1 MRRASVFRGPET
13 FFLMFGGIWLLVGV
27 PFFVIGAYLAIQ
39 TVVLERRLERE
50 GRVVSGV
57 VLKKFTR
64 THKGSRSYWVRY
76 RFTPPGGQEV
86 EAGAEV
92 ERGAW
97 ERLAEQEPISVRC
110 AASDSRLHRVEGE
123 KVERVLPLVFS
134 GVGALFGAVGGVI
147 FGKGVRRF
155 RRRRRLERE
164 GIVAEGT
171 VTQVVET
178 HFSINRVRQWKI
190 HYTYSDYRGQSH
202 GGDSGLIP
210 PEEASA
216 WQVGDKGTVR
226 FDPARTEESIWVG
239 KDQSEGA
246 GLMHQK

>member
-27 PFFVIGAYLAIQ
+27 PFFVIGAYVAIK
-39 TVVLERRLERE
+39 TVAVERRLERE
-50 GRVVSGV
+50 GQVISGV

-64 THKGSRSYWVRY
+64 THKGSHSYWIRY
-76 RFTPPGGQEV
+76 RFTTPLDQAV
-86 EAGAEV
+86 EADTKV
-92 ERGAW
+92 ERGVW
-97 ERLAEQEPISVRC
+97 ERLAEQEPISVRY
-110 AASDSRLHRVEGE
+110 AASDPRVHRVEGE
-123 KVERVLPLVFS
+123 KVERVLPIVFT
-134 GVGALFGAVGGVI
+134 GVGAVLGIVGGVI

-171 VTQVVET
+171 VTRVAERN
-178 HFSINRVRQWKI
+178 FSINRVRQWTI
-190 HYTYSDYRGQSH
+190 YYTYSDYRGQSH
-202 GGDSGLIP
+202 EGDSGLIP

-226 FDPARTEESIWVG
+226 FDPARTEDSIWVG
-239 KDQSEGA
+239 KDLSEGA
-246 GLMHQK
+246 GTMHQG